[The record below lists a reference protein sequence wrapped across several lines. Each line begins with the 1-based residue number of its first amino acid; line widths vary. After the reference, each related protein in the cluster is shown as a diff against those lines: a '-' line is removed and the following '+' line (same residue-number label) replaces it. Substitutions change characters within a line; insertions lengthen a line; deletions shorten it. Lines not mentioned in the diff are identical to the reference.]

1 LFYLLGSIPTD
12 EHYTK
17 VCSKNMDILI
27 KKDAFQNVD
36 QKELQDSSPE
46 ITSKSVHLF
55 NFETVDVKNR

>member
-1 LFYLLGSIPTD
+1 
-12 EHYTK
+12 
-17 VCSKNMDILI
+17 MDILI

-46 ITSKSVHLF
+46 ITSKSVHCL